1 MHRKRKIRTVKR
13 LRIKKIEQENKSIR
27 GTGRSRKKLVVLKA
41 NEKMQR

>member
-13 LRIKKIEQENKSIR
+13 LRIKEIEQENKSIR
-27 GTGRSRKKLVVLKA
+27 GTGRSRKKLVVLKS